1 MAPGNISR
9 GDLVSS
15 DVRRLTEPQAH
26 RERLAVIEGEY
37 PEGMEARCGLCG
49 RREEIRAGKVL
60 ARRRSSHDATHVF
73 VCSVCLKARA
83 A

>member
-1 MAPGNISR
+1 M
-9 GDLVSS
+9 
-15 DVRRLTEPQAH
+15 RRLTEPQAH
-26 RERLAVIEGEY
+26 RERLAVIEGDY

-49 RREEIRAGKVL
+49 RRQQIRQGQL
-60 ARRRSSHDATHVF
+60 LERRRNSHEASRVF